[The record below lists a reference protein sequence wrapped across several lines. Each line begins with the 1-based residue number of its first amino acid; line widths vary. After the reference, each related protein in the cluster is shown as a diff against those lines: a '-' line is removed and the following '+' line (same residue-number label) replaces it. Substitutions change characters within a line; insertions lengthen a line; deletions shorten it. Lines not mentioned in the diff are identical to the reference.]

1 MLLVQLCIY
10 LCVYLSQ
17 AMSLLSSLGTEWDLF
32 RHTHPVQEVQLEP
45 AVPSC
50 SVAVPLV
57 PVVPLQSGQVCRGET
72 GPFLDL
78 IARDR
83 RLLQSELGL
92 GCRNPADHVVSAYYI
107 YL

>member
-17 AMSLLSSLGTEWDLF
+17 AMPLLSSLGTKWDLF
-32 RHTHPVQEVQLEP
+32 RHTHPVQEVQLEST
-45 AVPSC
+45 VPSC

-57 PVVPLQSGQVCRGET
+57 PAVPLQSGQVCRGET
-72 GPFLDL
+72 GPFLGL

-83 RLLQSELGL
+83 RLFRSELDL
-92 GCRNPADHVVSAYYI
+92 GCRNPADQVVSSYYL